1 MNKKLNFIFK
11 NKNIYKFFLYLLV
24 IFVIIFSTYFFIPNF
39 FNYTPKLIQE
49 SLKKNS
55 NINIKN
61 IANINYKFFPSP
73 RLRLSRSNIEFEE
86 NILEVEGAE
95 VDIILNPL
103 NILDYKN
110 LDYNKFLI
118 IGGSTKIEINKVSK
132 LFSYIKDNQKKI
144 NFKKNT
150 FIFLKDNNK
159 LFEVNDSVS
168 KINNKNNTQK
178 LNLNGLFLNHNV
190 SFILEN
196 KFGDKTR
203 IKLKIPK
210 LDISTNIL
218 LKKKNSFK
226 NFTGLV
232 NFEILNNFFQFN
244 LIKKKNIIINKGF
257 VRSDLINSSFEGNLS
272 LNPYFLFT
280 LDLTPSSLKIEKI
293 VYILQNKFFS
303 SSTQDLEIIK
313 KINGSLN
320 FKNIIN
326 GSIVFK
332 NNEIIFKN
340 FKVDEDDPILF
351 DAKLSKFEK
360 GGILDFNLNTKIQD
374 RKNFSKDINISGF
387 VVISS
392 SKVTFK
398 EIIIDKQVIA
408 EKKIKYYEEEFKNK
422 IINESLTNIFDK
434 KRIKNYLQNFL
445 K

>member
-1 MNKKLNFIFK
+1 M
-11 NKNIYKFFLYLLV
+11 
-24 IFVIIFSTYFFIPNF
+24 
-39 FNYTPKLIQE
+39 
-49 SLKKNS
+49 
-55 NINIKN
+55 
-61 IANINYKFFPSP
+61 
-73 RLRLSRSNIEFEE
+73 
-86 NILEVEGAE
+86 
-95 VDIILNPL
+95 
-103 NILDYKN
+103 
-110 LDYNKFLI
+110 
-118 IGGSTKIEINKVSK
+118 
-132 LFSYIKDNQKKI
+132 
-144 NFKKNT
+144 
-150 FIFLKDNNK
+150 
-159 LFEVNDSVS
+159 
-168 KINNKNNTQK
+168 
-178 LNLNGLFLNHNV
+178 
-190 SFILEN
+190 
-196 KFGDKTR
+196 
-203 IKLKIPK
+203 
-210 LDISTNIL
+210 
-218 LKKKNSFK
+218 
-226 NFTGLV
+226 
-232 NFEILNNFFQFN
+232 
-244 LIKKKNIIINKGF
+244 
-257 VRSDLINSSFEGNLS
+257 RSDLINSSFEGNLS

-340 FKVDEDDPILF
+340 FKVDDDDPILF

-360 GGILDFNLNTKIQD
+360 GGILDFNLNTRIQD